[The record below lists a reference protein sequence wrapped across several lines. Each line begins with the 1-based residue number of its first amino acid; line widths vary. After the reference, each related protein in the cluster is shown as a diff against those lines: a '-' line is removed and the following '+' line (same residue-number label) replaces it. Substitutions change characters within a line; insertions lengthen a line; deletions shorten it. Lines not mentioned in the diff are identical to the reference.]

1 MADLKEALTNPSIS
15 PICSNTGRKKRKLSV
30 WKSADPQIA
39 FANDAVAAMKNL
51 TKEHAMAGVRR
62 DHLS

>member
-1 MADLKEALTNPSIS
+1 MRFRIPSIS
-15 PICSNTGRKKRKLSV
+15 SICSNRGHLE
-30 WKSADPQIA
+30 SADPQIA